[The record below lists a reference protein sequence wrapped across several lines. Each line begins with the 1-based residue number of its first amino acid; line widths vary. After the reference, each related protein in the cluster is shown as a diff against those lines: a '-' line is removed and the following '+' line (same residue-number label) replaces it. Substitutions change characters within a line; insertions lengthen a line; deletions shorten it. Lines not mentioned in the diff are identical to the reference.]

1 MINDE
6 FHALLAPLHAEDF
19 GLASTHLSERAPMR
33 VCLIVG
39 EGSTSVVE
47 LRRLDPCTTPADRL
61 AQVRDEC
68 DEAQL
73 GEIVDELVTEIDRYG
88 SSLMLAA
95 WLGTTGRSWAVERRP
110 ALAIAIEVAARLN
123 VRDVDLVIVD
133 VLGDEDAHPL
143 VRRVAA
149 QCARHVQFR
158 DHATRCAAWRGLR
171 RALDAWL
178 EEDAYLLAAPAIP
191 SAVLGDAD
199 AVMWLL
205 DVVARR
211 PPAAAHAAALG
222 LLDLLSGTTSPRVVV
237 ADRERDQVVRTALKR
252 FSESGTTTALAGS
265 LIWLTGA
272 AATSA
277 TLSEAIEGIHQAFT
291 AGVGDAPAG
300 AVAAGRL
307 LLQGPLSG
315 EASRQFAMAMAPET
329 DVSQRFW
336 ALVHRP
342 RPQWRS

>member
-6 FHALLAPLHAEDF
+6 LHALLAPLHAEDF

-33 VCLIVG
+33 VCLVVG
-39 EGSTSVVE
+39 EGSASVVE
-47 LRRLDPCTTPADRL
+47 LRRLDPGTTPADRL
-61 AQVRDEC
+61 AQVRDER
-68 DEAQL
+68 DEARL
-73 GEIVDELVTEIDRYG
+73 GEVADELVTEIDRYG

-95 WLGTTGRSWAVERRP
+95 WLGTTGRSWVVERRP

-123 VRDVDLVIVD
+123 VRDADLVIVD
-133 VLGDEDAHPL
+133 VLADHDAHPL
-143 VRRVAA
+143 VKRVAA
-149 QCARHVQFR
+149 QRARHVQFR
-158 DHATRCAAWRGLR
+158 DHATRCAAWYGLR
-171 RALDAWL
+171 RSLDAWL
-178 EEDAYLLAAPAIP
+178 EEDASQAAPAIP

-199 AVMWLL
+199 AVPWLL

-211 PPAAAHAAALG
+211 PPEAAHAASLG
-222 LLDLLSGTTSPRVVV
+222 LLDLLSGTTSPRVAV
-237 ADRERDQVVRTALKR
+237 ADREREQVVRTALKR
-252 FSESGTTTALAGS
+252 FSESGTTAALAGS
-265 LIWLTGA
+265 LIWLSGA

-277 TLSEAIEGIHQAFT
+277 TLGEAIEGIHQAFT